1 MRSWTRIV
9 VALLVISIASCTAP
23 TSRSAVDVPA
33 PIARYYTIA
42 EMTGL
47 REKFDEID
55 AALATDC
62 TADERD
68 DLKVWMAF
76 MGVALEAGDDPE
88 RTAEVEADTA
98 LKAAAED
105 AKTARDRLSDG
116 CNQAVKAATWG
127 FL

>member
-9 VALLVISIASCTAP
+9 VVLLVISTASCTAP
-23 TSRSAVDVPA
+23 TSRSAVEIPA
-33 PIARYYTIA
+33 PIAKYYTTA

-47 REKFDEID
+47 REKFGEID

-62 TADERD
+62 TADERN

-88 RTAEVEADTA
+88 RTAALEADLA

-105 AKTARDRLSDG
+105 AKTARDTLSDG